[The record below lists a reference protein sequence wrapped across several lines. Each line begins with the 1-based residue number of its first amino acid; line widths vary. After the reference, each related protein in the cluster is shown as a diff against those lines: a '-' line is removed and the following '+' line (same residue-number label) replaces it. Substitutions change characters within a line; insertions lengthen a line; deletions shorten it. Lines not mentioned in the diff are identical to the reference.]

1 VNKLNNLQIFNFNG
15 LDVRTVLIDGEP
27 YFVGKDVAEVLG
39 YRNTRDALKKHVD
52 NEDKKSEI
60 VNSSQLSQNATGYQN
75 IDLITESGVYSL
87 IFGSKLPTAK
97 KFKHWVTSEVLP
109 AIREHGAYMTDEKAF
124 DVVNNK
130 AGLADLLQQAA
141 DQLKQKDI
149 QIAEMKPKALFA
161 DSVATSNSTILVGE
175 LAKILRGNGIE
186 IGQNRLF
193 DWLRKNGYL
202 ISKKGSS
209 YNLPT
214 QKSMNLG
221 LFKIKETT
229 INHSNGSVSISK
241 TAKVTGK
248 GQQYFINKFLNAEE
262 HSGYVFTGD
271 SETEVV
277 LTTNNEPILH

>member
-1 VNKLNNLQIFNFNG
+1 MNDLQIFNFSG
-15 LDVRTVLIDGEP
+15 LDVRTVLIDEEP

-39 YRNTRDALKKHVD
+39 YKKPENAVANHVD
-52 NEDKKSEI
+52 EEDKTTTLIQGTGSNYKSKTVI
-60 VNSSQLSQNATGYQN
+60 VN
-75 IDLITESGVYSL
+75 ESGLYSL
-87 IFGSKLPTAK
+87 ILSSKLPTAK

-130 AGLADLLQQAA
+130 SGLADLLQQAA

-149 QIAEMKPKALFA
+149 QIAELKPKALFA

-248 GQQYFINKFLNAEE
+248 GQQYFINKFLNCMS
-262 HSGYVFTGD
+262 HIYGSGGKAAVAFVD
-271 SETEVV
+271 EADE
-277 LTTNNEPILH
+277 IK

>member
-1 VNKLNNLQIFNFNG
+1 MKDLQIFNFRG

-27 YFVGKDVAEVLG
+27 YFVGKDVADVLG
-39 YRNTRDALKKHVD
+39 YKKPENAVANHVD
-52 NEDKKSEI
+52 EEDKTTTLIQGTGSNYKSKTVI
-60 VNSSQLSQNATGYQN
+60 VN
-75 IDLITESGVYSL
+75 ESGLYSL
-87 IFGSKLPTAK
+87 ILSSKLPTAK

-109 AIREHGAYMTDEKAF
+109 AIRKHGAYMTDEKAF

-130 AGLADLLQQAA
+130 SGLADLLQQAA

-149 QIAEMKPKALFA
+149 QIAELKPKALFA

-248 GQQYFINKFLNAEE
+248 GQQYFINKFLNCTKVTFYG
-262 HSGYVFTGD
+262 SDKKLVTYVDGIIKPSQTKKALD
-271 SETEVV
+271 
-277 LTTNNEPILH
+277 